1 MGALGDIVVDTRKIR
16 AILESYDEDAM
27 KRKKPTREEY
37 RAWWEARETRIREL
51 HEHIARIKAELAAK
65 KSPS

>member
-1 MGALGDIVVDTRKIR
+1 MRT
-16 AILESYDEDAM
+16 EM

-37 RAWWEARETRIREL
+37 RAWWEAREARIREL
-51 HEHIARIKAELAAK
+51 HEHIARIEAELAAK

>member
-1 MGALGDIVVDTRKIR
+1 
-16 AILESYDEDAM
+16 M

-37 RAWWEARETRIREL
+37 RAWWEARAARIHEL
-51 HEHIARIKAELAAK
+51 QEHIARIKAELAAK